1 MIVLLLAAT
10 STDGFIAQAEG
21 QSSFDWTSKEDKAFF
36 VAKTKE
42 IGTVIMGRK
51 TFETFGKPLKGR
63 RLIVMTRSRISPPSQ
78 VEFTSESPRDLL
90 ARLEREGVTGV
101 VIAGGAEIYARFLN
115 DGLVN
120 DVLLT
125 VEPVTFGSGT
135 LLAPGFDL
143 TRLELVSEEPL
154 GPATLK
160 RYKLLSSR
168 A

>member
-1 MIVLLLAAT
+1 MTVILLAAT
-10 STDGFIAQAEG
+10 STDGFIAQDPG
-21 QSSFDWTSKEDKAFF
+21 QNSFDWTSKEDKQFF
-36 VAKTKE
+36 ISKTKE
-42 IGTVIMGRK
+42 VGTVIMGRK

-63 RLIVMTRSRISPPSQ
+63 RLVILTSKPDQQKVEG
-78 VEFTSESPRDLL
+78 VEFTSEAPRDLL
-90 ARLEREGVTGV
+90 ARLEKEGVTGV
-101 VIAGGAEIYARFLN
+101 VIAGGGEIYARFLN

-160 RYKLLSSR
+160 RYR
-168 A
+168 VR